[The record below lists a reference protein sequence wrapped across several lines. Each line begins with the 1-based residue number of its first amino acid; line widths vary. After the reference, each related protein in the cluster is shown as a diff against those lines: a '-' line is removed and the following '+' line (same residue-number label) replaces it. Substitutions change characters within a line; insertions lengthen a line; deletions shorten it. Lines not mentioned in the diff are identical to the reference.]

1 MEEMKTFIKARG
13 RLKTTITRIYGYAE
27 NPAPDADVFAID
39 TKLETLSNAWN
50 EFVKS
55 GDELAKYDKL
65 EGYVDPTE
73 DFGIYEEKY
82 EIANARL
89 KALRAAL
96 APSGKLEEIGA
107 AGNDGS
113 LFQGILQQMQ
123 NQQQQL
129 QLQMQNQQ
137 QQLQLQMQSQMEHQQ
152 RQMELQMQSQMEH
165 QRRQMEQQQLLV
177 ERLLSPQQS
186 SSSSGS
192 QSVATAA
199 TRDCE
204 LPKINIK
211 PFGGD
216 YKEWHAFKDLFESTI
231 HGKTTLTNI
240 QKFHH
245 LKSCVIG
252 EAAILIQHL
261 PVVDANY
268 VIAWKSL
275 SDRYEKPRYLVNLLM
290 DTFTALPKAVGQNS
304 SSLRALTCGA
314 SDVIRALDASGQT
327 GRDCWL
333 IYLLINKVDE
343 ATRREWIDKSQ
354 DIENPTIEE
363 LLKFLDSRCDRLE
376 LSQVIDHVAS
386 KPRDEKGKGKH
397 APCLPLQS
405 LTVKQRYTFAKEKHT
420 CFNCLRTGHGVSACG
435 SKSSCKYCKR
445 RHHSMLHSEGHSTP
459 QNSSEQHQGNSG
471 QVSEESPAAS
481 AIAMMNV
488 TRPSK
493 PNGQRRSTLPTAL
506 VHVRNSQGALLTCR
520 ILLDSASDLSFISER
535 CVQTLGLARSPFRVA
550 TSGISDVKAGI
561 TRGFCSLQMMSR
573 VSSHCID
580 IKAHILGKITSPL
593 ARENIDASSLSVFK
607 GYQMA
612 DPDFRT
618 NASIDILLGNDCI
631 WLVLTGEKLCD
642 GQEHPIAVNTI
653 FGWVITSVYT
663 SRLQTSSTSLLT
675 TVNIDGLLQRFWEL
689 EEVPS
694 HTTVNKEDE
703 KVETHF
709 RRTHN
714 RNSNGRYIVDLPF
727 KEQNPQ
733 FADTFQGARSRF
745 LAVERRLMKDSSLK
759 LKYTQFM
766 REYIQLGHMKEV
778 AADED
783 TNVCMKSFYLP
794 HHPVIGAKLRVVFD
808 GSFQDRD
815 GRSLNDVLHIGPCI
829 QRNLFNVCLRF
840 RMHRFVFSADIV
852 KMFRQILVAPEL
864 QNFQRILWRE
874 DPEEPLKHYKLT
886 TVTYGTACAP
896 FLAVRVLEQLATDH
910 EYEFPSAA
918 RILLDDFYV
927 DDVLTGAMNEQELLD
942 IKEELILLMS
952 RAQLELSK
960 WVSNSKRIASN
971 EGNEIDF
978 SKMAAKVLGL
988 HWRPGEDVL
997 TYNVSLSEHMT
1008 CTKRQVLSDTARIFD
1023 PLGILAPV
1031 VINFKILLQELWL
1044 LNLHWDS
1051 ELPTKQAHLW
1061 QTFRKDIFTLR
1072 NLKIP
1077 RFVDNQ
1083 PDDIE
1088 LHGFSDASLKAY
1100 SAVIYN
1106 RVTHLDGSIGV
1117 ALIAAKTRVSP
1128 LKQKSLPRLE
1138 LCGALLLARLFQAVR
1153 SGLRQKDVT
1162 NRTAEILET
1171 IPRSAWRHVSTKENP
1186 ADCASRGMLA
1196 SDLINFDLWWKGPS
1210 WLHDCTL
1217 YSEKMNRPPTCCS
1230 ILKPTAELE
1239 FKTKIL
1245 TTISKDIE
1253 DSPFEVLLGRTSSWI
1268 RLVRVVAYV
1277 FRFVHRIK
1285 SSKSKYSGPLKFDE
1299 VTRARKFCLRQA
1311 QNQFNDDR
1319 QLLLRKQSVERR
1331 SILSKLSPFVDE
1343 DGIVRVG
1350 GRLERSQLPADA
1362 KHPVVLPKQH
1372 RLVELLL
1379 KHEHKVNLHPGV
1391 SAMFVTIRQKYWII
1405 GARNLIRRITHECL
1419 NCFRQRH
1426 HTANQF
1432 MANLPAVRVR
1442 QAFPFEHTGCD
1453 YAGPILL
1460 KVHKGRNPRKEKGY
1474 ICLFVCMV
1482 TSALHLELATD
1493 LSTDTFLAA
1502 LKRFMARRGKCSQMY
1517 SDNGR
1522 NFVGA
1527 KRALDEMV
1535 QLLASREHNDVVSKA
1550 LSDQGIKWNFIPPYS
1565 PHWGGKWESA
1575 VRSVKLHL
1583 RRVIGTNVLTFE
1595 QMHTLL
1601 SQIESVVNSRPLC
1614 TASDT
1619 EIAYLSP
1626 AHFLIGRTY
1635 TAVPEDGYLQIPTNR
1650 LSYWQHVQAMLQGFW
1665 KRWHQEYLTSLQQ
1678 RPKWTTKL
1686 PNIAIGKLVLIKDS
1700 NAPPSAWL
1708 LGRVTH
1714 VFAGDDGLV
1723 RAVQVLTKS
1732 GEVTR
1737 PITKIAALPGSET
1750 EFQGGRDVEEP
1761 IVI

>member
-1 MEEMKTFIKARG
+1 
-13 RLKTTITRIYGYAE
+13 
-27 NPAPDADVFAID
+27 
-39 TKLETLSNAWN
+39 
-50 EFVKS
+50 
-55 GDELAKYDKL
+55 
-65 EGYVDPTE
+65 
-73 DFGIYEEKY
+73 
-82 EIANARL
+82 
-89 KALRAAL
+89 
-96 APSGKLEEIGA
+96 
-107 AGNDGS
+107 
-113 LFQGILQQMQ
+113 
-123 NQQQQL
+123 
-129 QLQMQNQQ
+129 
-137 QQLQLQMQSQMEHQQ
+137 
-152 RQMELQMQSQMEH
+152 
-165 QRRQMEQQQLLV
+165 
-177 ERLLSPQQS
+177 
-186 SSSSGS
+186 
-192 QSVATAA
+192 
-199 TRDCE
+199 
-204 LPKINIK
+204 
-211 PFGGD
+211 
-216 YKEWHAFKDLFESTI
+216 
-231 HGKTTLTNI
+231 
-240 QKFHH
+240 
-245 LKSCVIG
+245 
-252 EAAILIQHL
+252 
-261 PVVDANY
+261 
-268 VIAWKSL
+268 
-275 SDRYEKPRYLVNLLM
+275 
-290 DTFTALPKAVGQNS
+290 
-304 SSLRALTCGA
+304 
-314 SDVIRALDASGQT
+314 
-327 GRDCWL
+327 
-333 IYLLINKVDE
+333 
-343 ATRREWIDKSQ
+343 
-354 DIENPTIEE
+354 
-363 LLKFLDSRCDRLE
+363 
-376 LSQVIDHVAS
+376 
-386 KPRDEKGKGKH
+386 
-397 APCLPLQS
+397 
-405 LTVKQRYTFAKEKHT
+405 
-420 CFNCLRTGHGVSACG
+420 
-435 SKSSCKYCKR
+435 
-445 RHHSMLHSEGHSTP
+445 
-459 QNSSEQHQGNSG
+459 
-471 QVSEESPAAS
+471 
-481 AIAMMNV
+481 
-488 TRPSK
+488 
-493 PNGQRRSTLPTAL
+493 
-506 VHVRNSQGALLTCR
+506 
-520 ILLDSASDLSFISER
+520 
-535 CVQTLGLARSPFRVA
+535 
-550 TSGISDVKAGI
+550 
-561 TRGFCSLQMMSR
+561 MSR

-642 GQEHPIAVNTI
+642 GQGHPIAVNTI

-815 GRSLNDVLHIGPCI
+815 GRSLNDALHIGPCI

-852 KMFRQILVAPEL
+852 KMFRQILVAPEH

-886 TVTYGTACAP
+886 TVTYDTACAP

-910 EYEFPSAA
+910 EYEFPRAA

-978 SKMAAKVLGL
+978 SQMAAKVLGL
-988 HWRPGEDVL
+988 HWRPGEEVL
-997 TYNVSLSEHMT
+997 TYKVSLSEHMT

-1044 LNLHWDS
+1044 LNLDWDS

-1077 RFVDNQ
+1077 RFVENQ

-1128 LKQKSLPRLE
+1128 LKQKSLP
-1138 LCGALLLARLFQAVR
+1138 
-1153 SGLRQKDVT
+1153 
-1162 NRTAEILET
+1162 
-1171 IPRSAWRHVSTKENP
+1171 
-1186 ADCASRGMLA
+1186 
-1196 SDLINFDLWWKGPS
+1196 
-1210 WLHDCTL
+1210 
-1217 YSEKMNRPPTCCS
+1217 
-1230 ILKPTAELE
+1230 
-1239 FKTKIL
+1239 
-1245 TTISKDIE
+1245 
-1253 DSPFEVLLGRTSSWI
+1253 
-1268 RLVRVVAYV
+1268 
-1277 FRFVHRIK
+1277 
-1285 SSKSKYSGPLKFDE
+1285 
-1299 VTRARKFCLRQA
+1299 
-1311 QNQFNDDR
+1311 
-1319 QLLLRKQSVERR
+1319 
-1331 SILSKLSPFVDE
+1331 
-1343 DGIVRVG
+1343 
-1350 GRLERSQLPADA
+1350 
-1362 KHPVVLPKQH
+1362 
-1372 RLVELLL
+1372 
-1379 KHEHKVNLHPGV
+1379 
-1391 SAMFVTIRQKYWII
+1391 
-1405 GARNLIRRITHECL
+1405 
-1419 NCFRQRH
+1419 RQRH

-1550 LSDQGIKWNFIPPYS
+1550 LADQGIKWNFIPPYS

-1700 NAPPSAWL
+1700 NAPPIGMAL
-1708 LGRVTH
+1708 RTGN
-1714 VFAGDDGLV
+1714 
-1723 RAVQVLTKS
+1723 S
-1732 GEVTR
+1732 GVHR
-1737 PITKIAALPGSET
+1737 
-1750 EFQGGRDVEEP
+1750 R
-1761 IVI
+1761 

>member
-1 MEEMKTFIKARG
+1 MH
-13 RLKTTITRIYGYAE
+13 
-27 NPAPDADVFAID
+27 
-39 TKLETLSNAWN
+39 
-50 EFVKS
+50 
-55 GDELAKYDKL
+55 
-65 EGYVDPTE
+65 
-73 DFGIYEEKY
+73 
-82 EIANARL
+82 
-89 KALRAAL
+89 
-96 APSGKLEEIGA
+96 
-107 AGNDGS
+107 
-113 LFQGILQQMQ
+113 
-123 NQQQQL
+123 NQQQQI
-129 QLQMQNQQ
+129 QLQMQ
-137 QQLQLQMQSQMEHQQ
+137 
-152 RQMELQMQSQMEH
+152 
-165 QRRQMEQQQLLV
+165 RQMEQQQLLV

-186 SSSSGS
+186 SSSSVS
-192 QSVATAA
+192 QPAA
-199 TRDCE
+199 TPAIRDCE
-204 LPKINIK
+204 LPKIHIK

-268 VIAWKSL
+268 EVAWKSL

-290 DTFTALPKAVGQNS
+290 DTFTALPKAVKQNS

-314 SDVIRALDASGQT
+314 SDVI
-327 GRDCWL
+327 
-333 IYLLINKVDE
+333 YLLINKVDE
-343 ATRREWIDKSQ
+343 TTRREWIDKSQ

-376 LSQVIDHVAS
+376 LSQVVDHVAS
-386 KPRDEKGKGKH
+386 KPRDEKGKRQARTMLAITGNCMKSH
-397 APCLPLQS
+397 STEHILSVCPQFQS
-405 LTVKQRYTFAKEKHT
+405 LTIKQRYTFAKEKHM
-420 CFNCLRTGHGVSACG
+420 CFNCLKTGHGVSACG

-445 RHHSMLHSEGHSTP
+445 RHHSLLHSEGYST
-459 QNSSEQHQGNSG
+459 QHKSAEQHQGNSG
-471 QVSEESPAAS
+471 QASEDAPAAS
-481 AIAMMNV
+481 AVAMMNV

-506 VHVRNSQGALLTCR
+506 VHVRNSQGALLTV
-520 ILLDSASDLSFISER
+520 L
-535 CVQTLGLARSPFRVA
+535 A

-580 IKAHILGKITSPL
+580 INAHVLGKITSPL
-593 ARENIDASSLSVFK
+593 ARENIDASSLSVFN
-607 GYQMA
+607 GYRMA

-618 NASIDILLGNDCI
+618 NASIDILLGNEYI
-631 WLVLTGEKLCD
+631 WLVL
-642 GQEHPIAVNTI
+642 TI
-653 FGWVITSVYT
+653 FGWVITSVYVKNA
-663 SRLQTSSTSLLT
+663 T
-675 TVNIDGLLQRFWEL
+675 TIYVIADYGQYRW
-689 EEVPS
+689 
-694 HTTVNKEDE
+694 TTAKILGTRGNSITYNCNEEDE
-703 KVETHF
+703 KVE
-709 RRTHN
+709 THN
-714 RNSNGRYIVDLPF
+714 RNSNGRYIVNLPF

-745 LAVERRLMKDSSLK
+745 LAVERRLMKDASLK

-766 REYIQLGHMKEV
+766 REYIQLGHMKEEV
-778 AADED
+778 ADEA
-783 TNVCMKSFYLP
+783 TNVCKMSFYLP
-794 HHPVIGAKLRVVFD
+794 HHPVTGAKL
-808 GSFQDRD
+808 RD
-815 GRSLNDVLHIGPCI
+815 GRSLNDALHIGTCI
-829 QRNLFNVCLRF
+829 QRNLFNTSVT
-840 RMHRFVFSADIV
+840 
-852 KMFRQILVAPEL
+852 PEH
-864 QNFQRILWRE
+864 QDFQRILWRE
-874 DPEEPLKHYKLT
+874 DPEDPLKHYKLT

-896 FLAVRVLEQLATDH
+896 FLAIRVLEQLAADH
-910 EYEFPSAA
+910 EYEFPRAA

-942 IKEELILLMS
+942 IKEELVLLMP

-971 EGNEIDF
+971 ERNEIDF
-978 SKMAAKVLGL
+978 SRMTAKVLGL

-997 TYNVSLSEHMT
+997 TYKVSLSEHMT
-1008 CTKRQVLSDTARIFD
+1008 YTKRQVLSDTARIFD

-1031 VINFKILLQELWL
+1031 VIKFKILLQELWL
-1044 LNLHWDS
+1044 LNLDWDS
-1051 ELPTKQAHLW
+1051 EPTKQAHLW
-1061 QTFRKDIFTLR
+1061 QKFRKDIFTLR
-1072 NLKIP
+1072 ILKIP

-1128 LKQKSLPRLE
+1128 LKQKSLPR
-1138 LCGALLLARLFQAVR
+1138 
-1153 SGLRQKDVT
+1153 
-1162 NRTAEILET
+1162 
-1171 IPRSAWRHVSTKENP
+1171 
-1186 ADCASRGMLA
+1186 
-1196 SDLINFDLWWKGPS
+1196 
-1210 WLHDCTL
+1210 
-1217 YSEKMNRPPTCCS
+1217 
-1230 ILKPTAELE
+1230 
-1239 FKTKIL
+1239 
-1245 TTISKDIE
+1245 
-1253 DSPFEVLLGRTSSWI
+1253 
-1268 RLVRVVAYV
+1268 
-1277 FRFVHRIK
+1277 
-1285 SSKSKYSGPLKFDE
+1285 
-1299 VTRARKFCLRQA
+1299 
-1311 QNQFNDDR
+1311 
-1319 QLLLRKQSVERR
+1319 
-1331 SILSKLSPFVDE
+1331 
-1343 DGIVRVG
+1343 
-1350 GRLERSQLPADA
+1350 
-1362 KHPVVLPKQH
+1362 
-1372 RLVELLL
+1372 
-1379 KHEHKVNLHPGV
+1379 
-1391 SAMFVTIRQKYWII
+1391 
-1405 GARNLIRRITHECL
+1405 
-1419 NCFRQRH
+1419 QRH
-1426 HTANQF
+1426 HTTHQ
-1432 MANLPAVRVR
+1432 R
-1442 QAFPFEHTGCD
+1442 QAFPFEYTGCD

-1493 LSTDTFLAA
+1493 LSTDTFLVA

-1527 KRALDEMV
+1527 KRALDEML
-1535 QLLASREHNDVVSKA
+1535 QLLASREHNDVVLKA
-1550 LSDQGIKWNFIPPYS
+1550 LADQGIKWNFIPPYS
-1565 PHWGGKWESA
+1565 PHWGGKCELA

-1665 KRWHQEYLTSLQQ
+1665 KRWHQEYLTLLQQ

-1686 PNIAIGKLVLIKDS
+1686 PNITIGNVVLIKDR
-1700 NAPPSAWL
+1700 SAWL
-1708 LGRVTH
+1708 LGRVTQ
-1714 VFAGDDGLV
+1714 VFSGDDGLV

-1737 PITKIAALPGSET
+1737 PITRIAALPGSET
-1750 EFQGGRDVEEP
+1750 EFQGGGGRDVEEP
-1761 IVI
+1761 IVTHCYRQQSKVS

>member
-1 MEEMKTFIKARG
+1 
-13 RLKTTITRIYGYAE
+13 
-27 NPAPDADVFAID
+27 
-39 TKLETLSNAWN
+39 
-50 EFVKS
+50 
-55 GDELAKYDKL
+55 
-65 EGYVDPTE
+65 
-73 DFGIYEEKY
+73 
-82 EIANARL
+82 
-89 KALRAAL
+89 
-96 APSGKLEEIGA
+96 
-107 AGNDGS
+107 
-113 LFQGILQQMQ
+113 
-123 NQQQQL
+123 
-129 QLQMQNQQ
+129 
-137 QQLQLQMQSQMEHQQ
+137 
-152 RQMELQMQSQMEH
+152 
-165 QRRQMEQQQLLV
+165 
-177 ERLLSPQQS
+177 
-186 SSSSGS
+186 
-192 QSVATAA
+192 
-199 TRDCE
+199 
-204 LPKINIK
+204 
-211 PFGGD
+211 
-216 YKEWHAFKDLFESTI
+216 
-231 HGKTTLTNI
+231 
-240 QKFHH
+240 
-245 LKSCVIG
+245 
-252 EAAILIQHL
+252 
-261 PVVDANY
+261 
-268 VIAWKSL
+268 
-275 SDRYEKPRYLVNLLM
+275 
-290 DTFTALPKAVGQNS
+290 
-304 SSLRALTCGA
+304 
-314 SDVIRALDASGQT
+314 
-327 GRDCWL
+327 
-333 IYLLINKVDE
+333 
-343 ATRREWIDKSQ
+343 
-354 DIENPTIEE
+354 
-363 LLKFLDSRCDRLE
+363 
-376 LSQVIDHVAS
+376 
-386 KPRDEKGKGKH
+386 
-397 APCLPLQS
+397 
-405 LTVKQRYTFAKEKHT
+405 
-420 CFNCLRTGHGVSACG
+420 
-435 SKSSCKYCKR
+435 
-445 RHHSMLHSEGHSTP
+445 
-459 QNSSEQHQGNSG
+459 
-471 QVSEESPAAS
+471 
-481 AIAMMNV
+481 
-488 TRPSK
+488 
-493 PNGQRRSTLPTAL
+493 
-506 VHVRNSQGALLTCR
+506 
-520 ILLDSASDLSFISER
+520 
-535 CVQTLGLARSPFRVA
+535 
-550 TSGISDVKAGI
+550 
-561 TRGFCSLQMMSR
+561 MSR

-642 GQEHPIAVNTI
+642 GQGHPIAVNTI

-733 FADTFQGARSRF
+733 FAVTFQGARSRF

-778 AADED
+778 ASDED
-783 TNVCMKSFYLP
+783 TSVCKKSFYLP

-815 GRSLNDVLHIGPCI
+815 GRSLNDALHIGPCI
-829 QRNLFNVCLRF
+829 KRNLFN
-840 RMHRFVFSADIV
+840 
-852 KMFRQILVAPEL
+852 
-864 QNFQRILWRE
+864 NFQRILWRE

-910 EYEFPSAA
+910 EYEFPRAA

-960 WVSNSKRIASN
+960 WVSNSKQIASN
-971 EGNEIDF
+971 EGNEINF

-997 TYNVSLSEHMT
+997 TYKVSLSEHMT

-1031 VINFKILLQELWL
+1031 VIKFKILLQELWL
-1044 LNLHWDS
+1044 LNLDWDS

-1100 SAVIYN
+1100 FAVIYN

-1128 LKQKSLPRLE
+1128 LKQKSLP
-1138 LCGALLLARLFQAVR
+1138 
-1153 SGLRQKDVT
+1153 
-1162 NRTAEILET
+1162 
-1171 IPRSAWRHVSTKENP
+1171 
-1186 ADCASRGMLA
+1186 
-1196 SDLINFDLWWKGPS
+1196 
-1210 WLHDCTL
+1210 
-1217 YSEKMNRPPTCCS
+1217 
-1230 ILKPTAELE
+1230 
-1239 FKTKIL
+1239 
-1245 TTISKDIE
+1245 
-1253 DSPFEVLLGRTSSWI
+1253 
-1268 RLVRVVAYV
+1268 
-1277 FRFVHRIK
+1277 
-1285 SSKSKYSGPLKFDE
+1285 
-1299 VTRARKFCLRQA
+1299 
-1311 QNQFNDDR
+1311 R

-1391 SAMFVTIRQKYWII
+1391 SAI
-1405 GARNLIRRITHECL
+1405 
-1419 NCFRQRH
+1419 QRH
-1426 HTANQF
+1426 HTANQL

-1502 LKRFMARRGKCSQMY
+1502 LKRLMARRGKCSQMY

-1550 LSDQGIKWNFIPPYS
+1550 LADQGIKWNFIPPYS

-1583 RRVIGTNVLTFE
+1583 RRVIGNNVLTFE

-1708 LGRVTH
+1708 LGRYAPDFDH
-1714 VFAGDDGLV
+1714 DYFRNNINEEVFTRVAKVIATGVSEKPGTSKPVCVEAGEHITEMIEDSKVESRGDATSSNENANVNQEIFLD
-1723 RAVQVLTKS
+1723 RAQQL
-1732 GEVTR
+1732 
-1737 PITKIAALPGSET
+1737 
-1750 EFQGGRDVEEP
+1750 
-1761 IVI
+1761 